1 MLLTKETVKGLFKIF
16 KLVYQYVSGQSALY
30 FQGKYSPK
38 LIMKI
43 CLKVSVENYFLCDDQ
58 TDQKGGSLPLPG
70 AAPAFPQPPE
80 RSGSKTGNSR
90 QIRGGVNTVHF
101 TAEYTK
107 LIVVVQIC

>member
-1 MLLTKETVKGLFKIF
+1 MC
-16 KLVYQYVSGQSALY
+16 QSALY
-30 FQGKYSPK
+30 FQGRYSPK

-107 LIVVVQIC
+107 FIVVVQIC

>member
-1 MLLTKETVKGLFKIF
+1 MCLDSQPSTSTKTFTKTNH
-16 KLVYQYVSGQSALY
+16 
-30 FQGKYSPK
+30 
-38 LIMKI
+38 KI

-90 QIRGGVNTVHF
+90 QIRGGVNTEHF